1 MEPLKQLLSQLTNI
15 WSQLGLNQRVI
26 VAAGGI
32 AVFVGLLALGLWSS
46 QPSYALLYGNLS
58 LKDVDALR
66 SSLQAQTIPNKI
78 GPNGHSILVPAHQVH
93 EARIFL
99 AGKGLPNNSEKV
111 GLEIFD
117 RPSFGLS
124 NLQQRVNHIR
134 ALQGDLSKTIGKM
147 NGIEAADVMV
157 NMPENKLFEDSLSQA
172 SASVFLQTV
181 GSNEVSKN
189 HVRAIQLLVAR
200 AVEGLVADRVSVT
213 NTNGELLS
221 REPEDDSSGFLSDR
235 QLETQRQL
243 ETYLSK
249 KVENMLTTA
258 LGPGSAVVMVSA
270 EVDRETVTISKV
282 EYDDEKKVPRSTT
295 ITKDS
300 TNNETG
306 SGAPN
311 AVQGQANTGTNNLTA
326 VTTESEKVERNT
338 TETEYAVSSKS
349 NDTVTVAGGLKNVT
363 AAVYISMVKEP
374 GQDGSKTG
382 GWKKR
387 DPEVLE
393 EIKQIVGNAL
403 GINSNEIDKNVKI
416 AQFKPRGNPKRV
428 QLENFRKRIELQEWM
443 DLTKQLGIVS
453 LAIFM
458 LWWFTRTLK
467 KTPFE
472 TIPLGIPLEN
482 LRDYA
487 YSTDPNAPN
496 DEGEGRKRTNGNTFD
511 ESPTPDERVEV
522 MNRII
527 QNNPSNMSQ
536 AIQSWL
542 KKENSQSN

>member
-1 MEPLKQLLSQLTNI
+1 MEPLKQLLGQLKNI
-15 WSQLGLNQRVI
+15 WNQLGLNQRVI

-32 AVFVGLLALGLWSS
+32 AVFVGLIALGLWSS

-134 ALQGDLSKTIGKM
+134 ALQGELSKTIGKM

-157 NMPENKLFEDSLSQA
+157 NMPENKLFEDSLAQA

-181 GSNEVSKN
+181 GSDELGKN

-200 AVEGLVADRVSVT
+200 AVEGLVPDRVSVT

-221 REPEDDSSGFLSDR
+221 REAEDDSSGFLSDR

-249 KVENMLTTA
+249 KVEDILTTA
-258 LGPGSAVVMVSA
+258 LGPGNAVVMVSA
-270 EVDRETVTISKV
+270 EVERDTTTKSSIA
-282 EYDDEKKVPRSTT
+282 YDGDNSVPRSTT
-295 ITKDS
+295 TTEDK
-300 TNNETG
+300 TNNQ
-306 SGAPN
+306 SGAGSPN
-311 AVQGQANTGTNNLTA
+311 QVPAQPNTGATNTNS
-326 VTTESEKVERNT
+326 VTESEIVERST
-338 TETEYAVSSKS
+338 TETEYAISSVS
-349 NDTVTVAGGLKNVT
+349 NDTVTVAGGLKDVT
-363 AAVYISMVKEP
+363 AAVYVSQLPDPKSE
-374 GQDGSKTG
+374 S

-387 DPEVLE
+387 DEPALD
-393 EIKQIVGNAL
+393 EIGQIVCNAL
-403 GINSNEIDKNVKI
+403 GIEITEMDQKVKVG
-416 AQFKPRGNPKRV
+416 QFIPRDDPKLK
-428 QLENFRKRIELQEWM
+428 QLENFRKRIERQEWV
-443 DLTKQLGIVS
+443 DLTKQLGFVS
-453 LAIFM
+453 LALFM
-458 LWWFTRTLK
+458 LWWFTRTFK

-472 TIPLGIPLEN
+472 TIPLGIPLEK

-487 YSTDPNAPN
+487 YATDPNAPD
-496 DEGEGRKRTNGNTFD
+496 DEGESRKHSNGTAFD
-511 ESPTPDERVEV
+511 ESPSPDKRVEV

>member
-1 MEPLKQLLSQLTNI
+1 MEPLKQLLGQLTNI
-15 WSQLGLNQRVI
+15 WNQLGLNQRVI

-66 SSLQAQTIPNKI
+66 NSLETQTIPYKI
-78 GPNGHSILVPAHQVH
+78 GANGNSILVPTHQVH

-134 ALQGDLSKTIGKM
+134 ALQGELSKTIGKM

-181 GSNEVSKN
+181 GSEEVSKN

-200 AVEGLVADRVSVT
+200 AVEGLIPDRVSVT

-221 REPEDDSSGFLSDR
+221 REAEDDSSGFLSDR
-235 QLETQRQL
+235 QLEAQRQL

-249 KVENMLTTA
+249 KVEDMLTIA
-258 LGPGSAVVMVSA
+258 LGAGNAVVMVSA
-270 EVDRETVTISKV
+270 EVDRQTVTESTIA
-282 EYDDEKKVPRSTT
+282 YDGDKSVPRSTT
-295 ITKDS
+295 TTEDK
-300 TNNETG
+300 TNNQ
-306 SGAPN
+306 SGAGSPN
-311 AVQGQANTGTNNLTA
+311 QVPAQANTGANNSNS
-326 VTTESEKVERNT
+326 VSETEIVERST
-338 TETEYAVSSKS
+338 TDTEYAVSSVS
-349 NDTVTVAGGLKNVT
+349 NDTVTVAGGLKDVT
-363 AAVYISMVKEP
+363 AAVYISMVEKVA
-374 GQDGSKTG
+374 QDGSKTG
-382 GWKKR
+382 EWEKR

-393 EIKQIVGNAL
+393 EIKQIVCNAL
-403 GINSNEIDKNVKI
+403 GIDSTEMDKKVKVG
-416 AQFKPRGNPKRV
+416 QFEPQEDPKLK
-428 QLENFRKRIELQEWM
+428 QLENFRKRIERQEWV

-453 LAIFM
+453 LALFM
-458 LWWFTRTLK
+458 LWWFTRTFK

-487 YSTDPNAPN
+487 YATDPNAPD
-496 DEGEGRKRTNGNTFD
+496 DEGEGRKHTNGTAFD
-511 ESPTPDERVEV
+511 ESPSPDKRVEV

>member
-134 ALQGDLSKTIGKM
+134 ALQGELSKTIGKM

-282 EYDDEKKVPRSTT
+282 EYDNDKSVPRSTT
-295 ITKDS
+295 VTKDS
-300 TNNETG
+300 TKNK
-306 SGAPN
+306 SGEGASAP
-311 AVQGQANTGTNNLTA
+311 AQGQTNTGANNPTT
-326 VTTESEKVERNT
+326 VTESEEVERNT
-338 TETEYAVSSKS
+338 TETEYAVASTS
-349 NDTVTVAGGLKNVT
+349 NDKVTVAGGLKNVT
-363 AAVYISMVKEP
+363 AAVYIAELEKVDQN
-374 GQDGSKTG
+374 GNKTG
-382 GWKKR
+382 DYEKR

-393 EIKQIVGNAL
+393 EIKQIVCNAL
-403 GINSNEIDKNVKI
+403 GINSNEIDKKVKV
-416 AQFKPRGNPKRV
+416 AQFRPQKNPKLT
-428 QLENFRKRIELQEWM
+428 QLENFRKRIKQQEWV
-443 DLTKQLGIVS
+443 DLTKQLGVVG

-487 YSTDPNAPN
+487 YSTDPNAPD
-496 DEGEGRKRTNGNTFD
+496 DEGEGRSRTNGNTFD
-511 ESPTPDERVEV
+511 ESPSPDERVEV
-522 MNRII
+522 INRII

>member
-1 MEPLKQLLSQLTNI
+1 MEPLKQLLGQLKNI
-15 WSQLGLNQRVI
+15 WNQLGLNQRVI

-32 AVFVGLLALGLWSS
+32 AVFVGLIALGLWSS
-46 QPSYALLYGNLS
+46 QPRYALLYGNLS

-66 SSLQAQTIPNKI
+66 NSLQAQAIPNKI
-78 GPNGHSILVPAHQVH
+78 GPNGHSILVPTHQVH

-134 ALQGDLSKTIGKM
+134 ALQGELSKTIGKM

-157 NMPENKLFEDSLSQA
+157 NMPENKLFEDSLAQA
-172 SASVFLQTV
+172 SASVFLQTI
-181 GSNEVSKN
+181 GSDELGKN

-200 AVEGLVADRVSVT
+200 AVEGLVPDRVSVT

-221 REPEDDSSGFLSDR
+221 REAEDDSSGFLSDR

-270 EVDRETVTISKV
+270 EVDRDTVTVSSV
-282 EYDDEKKVPRSTT
+282 EYDNDKSVPRSTT
-295 ITKDS
+295 VTKDS
-300 TNNETG
+300 TNNKT
-306 SGAPN
+306 GAPAPN
-311 AVQGQANTGTNNLTA
+311 PAQAQANTGTNNPTT
-326 VTTESEKVERNT
+326 VTESEEVERNT
-338 TETEYAVSSKS
+338 TETEYAVSSVS

-363 AAVYISMVKEP
+363 AAVYISMVEKVD
-374 GQDGSKTG
+374 QDGKKS
-382 GWKKR
+382 WEKR

-393 EIKQIVGNAL
+393 EIGQIVCNAL
-403 GINSNEIDKNVKI
+403 GIDNTEIDKKVKV
-416 AQFKPRGNPKRV
+416 AQFEPQEDPKLT
-428 QLENFRKRIELQEWM
+428 QLENFRKRIQRQEWV

-487 YSTDPNAPN
+487 YSTDPNAPD
-496 DEGEGRKRTNGNTFD
+496 DEGESRKRSNGNTFD
-511 ESPTPDERVEV
+511 ESPSPDERVEV